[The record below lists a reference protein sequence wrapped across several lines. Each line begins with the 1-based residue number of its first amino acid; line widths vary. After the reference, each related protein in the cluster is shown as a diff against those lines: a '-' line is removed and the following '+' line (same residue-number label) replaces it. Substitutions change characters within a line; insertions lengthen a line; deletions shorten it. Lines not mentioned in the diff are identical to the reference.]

1 MGTFAVNFQF
11 NGNCS
16 ALRFFFV
23 LLNNTY
29 KKKKKEMKTYD
40 QMPFFLA
47 GGRVQSQTVCLF
59 NRSSHLRQSFLLML
73 H

>member
-29 KKKKKEMKTYD
+29 KKKKKKWKHMTKC
-40 QMPFFLA
+40 PFSLLEGEYKA
-47 GGRVQSQTVCLF
+47 KQSVYLIG
-59 NRSSHLRQSFLLML
+59 HPI
-73 H
+73 